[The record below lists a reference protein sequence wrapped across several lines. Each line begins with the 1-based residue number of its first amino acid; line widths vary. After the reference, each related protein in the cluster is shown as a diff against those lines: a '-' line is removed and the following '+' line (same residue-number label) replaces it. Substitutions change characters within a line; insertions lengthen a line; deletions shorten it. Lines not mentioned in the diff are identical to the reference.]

1 MEWRFAW
8 QSELQGEER
17 QALAVFPSAE
27 PGGGTLLL
35 PHLLDELAAAAAVA
49 AAVGDD
55 REEPADDLV
64 AEGGCKTMLAP
75 ALAGIGTSAKNAE
88 ARGPRDIA
96 EGNHGLLGMVG
107 RWWSWD
113 FPGALVGFSSQS
125 AARQALGCQRWQC
138 CKGSFGRLLGGM
150 RR

>member
-1 MEWRFAW
+1 MEWRFVC

-35 PHLLDELAAAAAVA
+35 PHLLDELVAA

-88 ARGPRDIA
+88 ARGPRDIV
-96 EGNHGLLGMVG
+96 EGNRHGVLGMIG
-107 RWWSWD
+107 RT
-113 FPGALVGFSSQS
+113 A
-125 AARQALGCQRWQC
+125 
-138 CKGSFGRLLGGM
+138 
-150 RR
+150 